1 MFRVA
6 PTAMVPSS
14 PSPSPPPPPQWPRWL
29 GLGLGVGAGSALLV
43 LGTVAT
49 WRGWL
54 WAREQATP
62 WLSTYLSEEL
72 DRPVELGPLQ
82 WVGPTGVRLGPS
94 RLPPTAADPDYLS
107 LAGVEVRFNPL
118 DLLRRNL
125 ALQITLD
132 RVEAHVEED
141 ARGQWLDLE
150 LPERQPQESPPW
162 LEVRVGQVQLRD
174 SRLSLVPHGGDRP
187 RPAPVVMEKING
199 QVAVSPRLVTSD
211 RPQPPRLDHLDLEL
225 RGTSPRGGAVQLVGS
240 LQLPLTTPAS
250 PSPPPP
256 RPLLD
261 TLTQAYDGFIGLW
274 WGPPPALLNAD
285 GDGSGLRGK
294 LNLRAQAVEV
304 ADIVPLVEAVWQ
316 PLPVAIPQG
325 QVSGQVQ
332 VELAGQAL
340 PQFTGTA
347 RLEQGQVVSP
357 LLPRPVDRIEA
368 ALRLQGQRVVV
379 ESAQARLGDLGA
391 TARGSLDLNQGYDL
405 KAQINPFSA
414 AQVAKLWRQP
424 LPLPLQGRFGA
435 DITLQGGLG
444 APVVTTQLASLGP
457 VKLDR
462 VPFRQIGGQAT
473 LRDGQLRLDRFQA
486 LPQAGGSLVAQ
497 GQLDLK
503 PGGQMTLTVQG
514 DRLPADALAQ
524 PYGLPTNLRLGPVFA
539 TAQITGP
546 PTGLRGQAQWRA
558 PLGTYPAQGR
568 LFLANHTLRFT
579 DTFVQVAG
587 GTVAAS
593 GSLSQGAWRANLQAS
608 QVQLQGLGLPTP
620 GLVKGQAQLTGRLD
634 QPGLAGV
641 EGRGRA
647 EATLAGGTVQAGA
660 TLGQGQWRAALQG
673 QHLNLATLSPQ
684 LQGQGGGQ
692 FELNGDLQDLSLAG
706 LRAEG
711 HLDLPQGLA
720 SGARVW
726 PNLALAAAPLRA
738 DLGWDGKELLV
749 RQAQTAGLAVQGR
762 VTPQWQGARPVGI
775 GNLDLNLRARDFNLA
790 ALPLPDL
797 VPVTGLVSL
806 QARLLG
812 APAALDLQG
821 QASLRG
827 LALGDLAFASP
838 LQGPVRFSPSQGLV
852 VDLQGGRD
860 RLWVATHQAD
870 RDIDVLIQGG
880 EAYAAGYTQGDRF
893 FAEVK
898 QLPLNRL
905 KLPQAGTNGIGTIS
919 GTVETATIQG
929 NWRNPSI
936 AADFDIL
943 NPGLGYL
950 RLRTVEVAQTN
961 PDNPTEESPVT
972 PLVTHYG
979 RLRGKVSYGDQVL
992 SLMGLRIE
1000 SASGQ
1005 SRYQASGTY
1014 GLKSRQLRGELAVN
1028 NGQIQ
1033 DILQTLKIFEWSDF
1047 RINPLQPPD
1056 WFRPLTAAEFNSL
1069 KTTPIGN
1076 RNATLLEQLRRFA
1089 QVQEWTDQ
1097 RAVQTNSDL
1106 LPPLEGLRG
1115 SFSGTLRAH
1124 GQMPE
1129 DLQVQVDLSG
1139 QDWVWQH
1146 PNQPHALAYRID
1158 QVVAQGRYQDG
1169 VLSLNPLSLSTVFPP
1184 RPGESPPTPEP
1195 SAVALAELNGEF
1207 SLQAQ
1212 DRVERTLRLN
1222 VSNLPVDAV
1231 RRPLRLPDNLE
1242 GTVAIGASLTG
1253 SLENPQLRG
1262 RVAINPATINDRP
1275 LDVAAADFLYRD
1287 ARLLLRGDVA
1297 TRETSDPLTLLAS
1310 LPYPLPGVTQTAQS
1324 DEVSLQ
1330 LNVENEGFALLNLLT
1345 PDLAWESGQA
1355 KLDLKVNGRWPQG
1368 KPITEAL
1375 TSLVVTGAANFDGVT
1390 LRATGFP
1397 DPLTNLRGTIQV
1409 VEPPAPEMG
1418 NPGGDGS
1425 ARDRAAASVYLNGL
1439 VLDVQNLQG
1448 DLSNGDVVANGK
1460 LKILPSINDLLPGT
1474 VSSLPLNPDTAA
1486 APPKGDSF
1494 QIRLNNLALN
1504 LKNPAGS
1511 YRGKVNGAV
1520 TVDGSL
1526 YLLEPLVSGQVTLSD
1541 GVLTLPDL
1549 DEAGEA
1555 TPPGPAAVSVYR
1567 PLPPVFQ
1574 NFSLTL
1580 ADNIRLAI
1588 PPIVDVRAAGNLA
1601 LAGTFPDIKP
1611 TGRINLP
1618 AGRINLLT
1626 TEFRLTGDNNYAE
1639 FDPKDSRI
1647 DPYLVADLSAVL
1659 ADSAGGGTT
1668 LTTASPFPRNEI
1680 ADDAI
1685 TQLGLTQNGVQTI
1698 RIRANVKGRAS
1709 RLMQLQGV
1717 ELESTPPR
1725 TESQIIAL
1733 ISGGLLYALESTLG
1747 SVSGGGDSFQGL
1759 LTFAGSALLTRLQG
1773 LFEGGLGNTEL
1784 RLFPASPPDSP
1795 QLDIGADLGFNLS
1808 PNISLSVQKVFTNV
1822 TPAIF
1827 SVRYRINDRLT
1838 LRGVTS
1844 YEQFNENTGAILELR
1859 F

>member
-6 PTAMVPSS
+6 LTAMVSSS
-14 PSPSPPPPPQWPRWL
+14 PSPSPPPPQWPRWL
-29 GLGLGVGAGSALLV
+29 GLALGVGAGSALVV

-72 DRPVELGPLQ
+72 ERPVELGPLQ

-94 RLPPTAADPDYLS
+94 RLPPTATDPDYLN
-107 LAGVEVRFNPL
+107 LAAVEVRFNPL
-118 DLLRRNL
+118 DLLRRHL

-132 RVEAHVEED
+132 RVEAYVEQD
-141 ARGQWLDLE
+141 TTGQWLDLK
-150 LPERQPQESPPW
+150 LPERQPEEHPPW

-174 SRLSLVPHGGDRP
+174 SRLTLAPEGGDRP
-187 RPAPVVMEKING
+187 RPAPVSMEKING
-199 QVAVSPRLVTSD
+199 QVAISPRQVASD
-211 RPQPPRLDHLDLEL
+211 RSRPPRLDHLDLKL
-225 RGTSPRGGAVQLVGS
+225 QGTSPRGGAVQLVGA
-240 LQLPLTTPAS
+240 LQLPLATPAAS

-274 WGPPPALLNAD
+274 WGPPPPILDAD
-285 GDGSGLRGK
+285 GNGSELRGQI
-294 LNLRAQAVEV
+294 NLRAQAVKM
-304 ADIVPLVEAVWQ
+304 ADIIPLVEAVWQ

-332 VELAGQAL
+332 VKLAGQAL
-340 PQFTGTA
+340 PQFTGSA

-357 LLPRPVDRIEA
+357 LLPRPVDRIEG
-368 ALRLQGQRVVV
+368 ALRLQGQRLVV
-379 ESAQARLGDLGA
+379 ESAKARLGDLGA
-391 TARGSLDLNQGYDL
+391 TGSGSLDLNQGYDL
-405 KAQINPFSA
+405 KVQVNPFSA
-414 AQVAKLWRQP
+414 PQVAGLWRQP
-424 LPLPLQGRFGA
+424 LPLPIQGRFGA
-435 DITLQGGLG
+435 EIKVQGGLTE
-444 APVVTTQLASLGP
+444 PVVTTQLASLGQ
-457 VKLDR
+457 VRVDR
-462 VPFRQIGGQAT
+462 VPFSQIGGQAT

-503 PGGQMTLTVQG
+503 AGGLVGLTVQA

-524 PYGLPTNLRLGPVFA
+524 PYGLPTHLRLGPVFA

-568 LFLANHTLRFT
+568 LSLADNTLRFT

-593 GSLSQGAWRANLQAS
+593 GSLSQGAWRADLQAS

-634 QPGLAGV
+634 QPGLTGV

-647 EATLAGGTVQAGA
+647 QATLAGGSVQMGA
-660 TLGQGQWRAALQG
+660 TLGQGRWRAALQG

-692 FELNGDLQDLSLAG
+692 FELSGDLQDRSLAG

-720 SGARVW
+720 SGAPVW
-726 PNLALAAAPLRA
+726 PSLALAAAPLRA
-738 DLGWDGKELLV
+738 DLGWDGKDLLV
-749 RQAQTAGLAVQGR
+749 RQAQTVGLAVQGR
-762 VTPQWQGARPVGI
+762 VTPQWQGAKPVGI
-775 GNLDLNLRARDFNLA
+775 GTLDLNLRARDFNLA
-790 ALPLPDL
+790 ALPLPNL
-797 VPVTGLVSL
+797 LPVSGLASL
-806 QARLLG
+806 QARLWG
-812 APAALDLQG
+812 TPAALDLQG

-838 LQGPVRFSPSQGLV
+838 LQGPVRFSSSQGLV
-852 VDLQGGRD
+852 VDLEGGRD
-860 RLWVATHQAD
+860 RLWVATNHGD
-870 RDIDVLIQGG
+870 RDIDVLIRGG

-893 FAEVK
+893 FAELKQVPLDGL
-898 QLPLNRL
+898 QLP
-905 KLPQAGTNGIGTIS
+905 QTGIDGLSTIS
-919 GTVETATIQG
+919 GTVETATVQG
-929 NWRNPSI
+929 NWRQPSF

-950 RLRTVEVAQTN
+950 RLRTVEVAQA
-961 PDNPTEESPVT
+961 DADGASEEGPPP
-972 PLVTHYG
+972 PLVTRYG
-979 RLRGKVSYGDQVL
+979 RLRGRVSYGDQVV

-1014 GLKSRQLRGELAVN
+1014 GLKSRQLRGEMAVN

-1033 DILQTLKIFEWSDF
+1033 DILQTLKIFELSDF
-1047 RINPLQPPD
+1047 RINPLRPPD
-1056 WFRPLTAAEFNSL
+1056 WFRPLTPAEFNSL
-1069 KTTPIGN
+1069 KTTPVGN
-1076 RNATLLEQLRRFA
+1076 RNATLLDQLRRFS
-1089 QVQEWTDQ
+1089 QVQEWGDR
-1097 RAVQTNSDL
+1097 RAAQASSNL

-1115 SFSGTLRAH
+1115 SFSGTVRAA
-1124 GQMPE
+1124 GQVPQG
-1129 DLQVQVDLSG
+1129 LQVQVSLTG
-1139 QDWVWQH
+1139 QNWVWQH
-1146 PNQPHALAYRID
+1146 PTEPDAAAYRID
-1158 QVVAQGRYQDG
+1158 QVVAQGAYEDG
-1169 VLSLNPLSLSTVFPP
+1169 VLRLNPLSLSTVFPP
-1184 RPGESPPTPEP
+1184 RPGDSSPGPEP
-1195 SAVALAELNGEF
+1195 SPVALAELNGEF

-1212 DRVERTLRLN
+1212 DQVDRTLRLN
-1222 VSNLPVDAV
+1222 VTNLPVDAV
-1231 RRPLRLPDNLE
+1231 RRPLRLPDNLD
-1242 GTVAIGASLTG
+1242 GTITIGASLTG
-1253 SLENPQLRG
+1253 GLDNPQLRG

-1297 TRETSDPLTLLAS
+1297 TKETSDPLVLLAS
-1310 LPYPLPGVTQTAQS
+1310 LPYPLPGVTQTPES
-1324 DEVSLQ
+1324 DEVLLSLK
-1330 LNVENEGFALLNLLT
+1330 VENEGFALLNLLT

-1375 TSLVVTGAANFDGVT
+1375 TSLVVSGATNFDGVT
-1390 LRATGFP
+1390 LRAAGFP

-1409 VEPPAPEMG
+1409 VEPPALASP
-1418 NPGGDGS
+1418 DGTPS
-1425 ARDRAAASVYLNGL
+1425 PRDRVANSVYLNGL
-1439 VLDVQNLQG
+1439 VLDFQDLRG

-1474 VSSLPLNPDTAA
+1474 VSSLPLNPDTPAT
-1486 APPKGDSF
+1486 APRGDSF
-1494 QIRLNNLALN
+1494 QVRLNNLALN

-1511 YRGKVNGAV
+1511 YRGKVNGSV

-1541 GVLTLPDL
+1541 GILTLPDL
-1549 DEAGEA
+1549 DEAGET
-1555 TPPGPAAVSVYR
+1555 TPPAPVAVSVYR

-1574 NFSLTL
+1574 DFSLTL

-1588 PPIVDVRAAGNLA
+1588 PPIVDVRAAGDLA

-1626 TEFRLTGDNNYAE
+1626 TEFRLTGENNYAE

-1647 DPYLVADLSAVL
+1647 DPYLVANLSAVL

-1725 TESQIIAL
+1725 SEGQIITL

-1808 PNISLSVQKVFTNV
+1808 PNISLSLQKVFTNV
-1822 TPAIF
+1822 TPAVF
-1827 SVRYRINDRLT
+1827 SIRYRINDRLT

>member
-1 MFRVA
+1 
-6 PTAMVPSS
+6 MVPSS
-14 PSPSPPPPPQWPRWL
+14 PSPPPPRWPRWL
-29 GLGLGVGAGSALLV
+29 ALGIGLGTGSALLLV
-43 LGTVAT
+43 GTVAA

-54 WAREQATP
+54 WAQEQATP

-72 DRPVELGPLQ
+72 ERPVELGPLQ

-94 RLPPTAADPDYLS
+94 RLPPTATDPDYLS

-132 RVEAHVEED
+132 QVD
-141 ARGQWLDLE
+141 AYLEQDATGQWLDLE
-150 LPERQPQESPPW
+150 LPERQPQDRPPW

-174 SRLSLVPHGGDRP
+174 SRLTLAPEGGERP

-199 QVAVSPRLVTSD
+199 QVAISPRQVASD
-211 RPQPPRLDHLDLEL
+211 RPRPPRLDHLDLEL
-225 RGTSPRGGAVQLVGS
+225 QGSSPRGGAVQLVGS

-250 PSPPPP
+250 PSAPPP

-261 TLTQAYDGFIGLW
+261 TLAQAYDGFIGLW
-274 WGPPPALLNAD
+274 WGPPPPLLDAD
-285 GDGSGLRGK
+285 GDGSRLQGK
-294 LNLRAQAVEV
+294 LNLRAQAVKM
-304 ADIVPLVEAVWQ
+304 ADIIPLVEATWQ

-332 VELAGQAL
+332 VQLAGQAL

-347 RLEQGQVVSP
+347 QLQQGQVMSP
-357 LLPRPVDRIEA
+357 LLPRPVDGIEG
-368 ALRLQGQRVVV
+368 ALRLQGQRLVV
-379 ESAQARLGDLGA
+379 ESAQARLGELGA
-391 TARGSLDLNQGYDL
+391 TGSGSLDLNQGYNL
-405 KAQINPFSA
+405 KAQVNPFSA
-414 AQVAKLWRQP
+414 AQVAGLWQQP
-424 LPLPLQGRFGA
+424 LPLPIQGRFGA
-435 DITLQGGLG
+435 EIKVQGGLTE
-444 APVVTTQLASLGP
+444 PVVTTQLASLGQ
-457 VKLDR
+457 VKVDR
-462 VPFRQIGGQAT
+462 VPFSQIGGQAT

-497 GQLDLK
+497 GQLDLRT
-503 PGGQMTLTVQG
+503 GGSVALTVQG

-524 PYGLPTNLRLGPVFA
+524 PYGLPTDLRLGPVFA

-546 PTGLRGQAQWRA
+546 LTGLRGQAEWRA

-568 LFLANHTLRFT
+568 LSLADNTLRFT

-593 GSLSQGAWRANLQAS
+593 GSLSQGAWQADLQAS

-634 QPGLAGV
+634 QPGLTGV

-647 EATLAGGTVQAGA
+647 QATLAGGSVQLGA
-660 TLGQGQWRAALQG
+660 TLGQGRWRAALQG

-692 FELNGDLQDLSLAG
+692 FQLSGDLQDMSLAG

-711 HLDLPQGLA
+711 HLDLSQGLA
-720 SGARVW
+720 SGAPVW
-726 PNLALAAAPLRA
+726 PSLALAAAPLRA
-738 DLGWDGKELLV
+738 DLGWDGKDLLI

-762 VTPQWQGARPVGI
+762 VTPRWRGARPVGI
-775 GNLDLNLRARDFNLA
+775 GPLDLNLQARDFNLA

-797 VPVTGLVSL
+797 VPVAGLASL
-806 QARLLG
+806 QARLWG

-838 LQGPVRFSPSQGLV
+838 LQGPVRFSSSQGLV
-852 VDLQGGRD
+852 VDLEGGRD
-860 RLWVATHQAD
+860 RLWVATQRAD
-870 RDIDVLIQGG
+870 RDIDVLVRGG

-893 FAEVK
+893 FAELQQV
-898 QLPLNRL
+898 PLDGLR
-905 KLPQAGTNGIGTIS
+905 LPQTGIDGLSTIS
-919 GTVETATIQG
+919 GTVETATVEG
-929 NWRNPSI
+929 NWRQPNF

-961 PDNPTEESPVT
+961 PGSSTEEEPAL
-972 PLVTHYG
+972 PLVTRYG
-979 RLRGKVSYGDQVL
+979 RLRGRVSYADDVV
-992 SLMGLRIE
+992 SLIGLGIE

-1014 GLKSRQLRGELAVN
+1014 GLKSRQLRGEMAVN

-1033 DILQTLKIFEWSDF
+1033 DILQTLKIFELSDF

-1069 KTTPIGN
+1069 KTTPVGN
-1076 RNATLLEQLRRFA
+1076 RNSTFLDQLRRFA
-1089 QVQEWTDQ
+1089 QVQEWGDR
-1097 RAVQTNSDL
+1097 RAAQASSDL

-1115 SFSGTLRAH
+1115 SFSGTVRAA
-1124 GQMPE
+1124 GQVPE
-1129 DLQVQVDLSG
+1129 QLQVQVDMRG
-1139 QDWVWQH
+1139 QDWVWKH
-1146 PNQPHALAYRID
+1146 PTEANGAAYRID
-1158 QVVAQGRYQDG
+1158 QVVAQGAYEDG
-1169 VLSLNPLSLSTVFPP
+1169 VLRLNPLSLSTVFPP
-1184 RPGESPPTPEP
+1184 RPGSFPPGPES

-1212 DRVERTLRLN
+1212 DQVDRTLRLN
-1222 VSNLPVDAV
+1222 VTNLPVDAV
-1231 RRPLRLPDNLE
+1231 RRPLRLPENLD
-1242 GTVAIGASLTG
+1242 GTIVMGASLTG
-1253 SLENPQLRG
+1253 SLDNPQLRG

-1297 TRETSDPLTLLAS
+1297 TQETSDPLTLLAS
-1310 LPYPLPGVTQTAQS
+1310 LPYPLPGVTQTPQS
-1324 DEVSLQ
+1324 DEVLLSLK
-1330 LNVENEGFALLNLLT
+1330 LENEGFALINLLS

-1355 KLDLKVNGRWPQG
+1355 QLDLKVNGRWPQG

-1390 LRATGFP
+1390 LRATSFP

-1409 VEPPAPEMG
+1409 VEPPAPEL
-1418 NPGGDGS
+1418 NSPGGDGS
-1425 ARDRAAASVYLNGL
+1425 ASDRAAASVYLNGL
-1439 VLDVQNLQG
+1439 VLDFQNLQG
-1448 DLSNGDVVANGK
+1448 ELSNGNVVANGK

-1474 VSSLPLNPDTAA
+1474 VSSLPLNPDTPAA
-1486 APPKGDSF
+1486 TPGEDSF
-1494 QIRLNNLALN
+1494 QVRLNNLALN
-1504 LKNPAGS
+1504 LRNPAGS

-1541 GVLTLPDL
+1541 GVLTLPDVG
-1549 DEAGEA
+1549 EAGEA
-1555 TPPGPAAVSVYR
+1555 TPPSPAPVSVYR

-1588 PPIVDVRAAGNLA
+1588 PPIVDVRAAGDLA

-1626 TEFRLTGDNNYAE
+1626 TEFRLTGNDNYAE
-1639 FDPKDSRI
+1639 FDPRDSRI
-1647 DPYLVADLSAVL
+1647 DPYLVANLSAVL

-1725 TESQIIAL
+1725 TEGQIIAL

-1759 LTFAGSALLTRLQG
+1759 LTFAGSALINRLQG

-1822 TPAIF
+1822 TPALF

-1859 F
+1859 L

>member
-1 MFRVA
+1 MFKVA
-6 PTAMVPSS
+6 PTAMAPSS
-14 PSPSPPPPPQWPRWL
+14 PSPSPLPPPQWPRWL
-29 GLGLGVGAGSALLV
+29 GLGLGVGAGSALLM

-72 DRPVELGPLQ
+72 ERPVELGPVQ

-94 RLPPTAADPDYLS
+94 RLPPTATDPDYLS
-107 LAGVEVRFNPL
+107 LAAVEVRFNPL
-118 DLLRRNL
+118 DLLRRHL
-125 ALQITLD
+125 TLQINLD
-132 RVEAHVEED
+132 RVEAYLEQD
-141 ARGQWLDLE
+141 ATGQWLDLE
-150 LPERQPQESPPW
+150 LPERQPQDRPPW
-162 LEVRVGQVQLRD
+162 MEVRVGQVQLRD
-174 SRLSLVPHGGDRP
+174 SRLTLAPDGGDRF

-199 QVAVSPRLVTSD
+199 QVAISPRLVASD
-211 RPQPPRLDHLDLEL
+211 LPQPPRLDHLALEL
-225 RGTSPRGGAVQLVGS
+225 RGTSPRGGAVQLMGS
-240 LQLPLTTPAS
+240 LQLPLATPTS

-261 TLTQAYDGFIGLW
+261 TLTQVYDGFIGLW
-274 WGPPPALLNAD
+274 WGPPPPLLNAD

-294 LNLRAQAVEV
+294 LSLRAQAVKM
-304 ADIVPLVEAVWQ
+304 ADIIPLVEAAWQ

-340 PQFTGTA
+340 PEFTGTA

-357 LLPRPVDRIEA
+357 LLPRPVDRIEG

-379 ESAQARLGDLGA
+379 ESARARLGELGA
-391 TARGSLDLNQGYDL
+391 TASGSLDLSQGYDL

-414 AQVAKLWRQP
+414 AQVAALWRQP
-424 LPLPLQGRFGA
+424 LPLPIQGRFRAEMAVKGSFSE
-435 DITLQGGLG
+435 
-444 APVVTTQLASLGP
+444 PVVTTQLASLGQ
-457 VKLDR
+457 VKVDR
-462 VPFRQIGGQAT
+462 VHFRQIGGQAT
-473 LRDGQLRLDRFQA
+473 LRDGQLRLDQFQA

-503 PGGQMTLTVQG
+503 PGGPVALTVQG

-524 PYGLPTNLRLGPVFA
+524 PYGLPSGLQLGPVFA

-546 PTGLRGQAQWRA
+546 PTGLRGQAQWQA

-568 LFLANHTLRFT
+568 LSLADNTLRFT

-587 GTVAAS
+587 GTVTAN
-593 GSLSQGAWRANLQAS
+593 GSLSQGAWRADLQAS
-608 QVQLQGLGLPTP
+608 QVQVQRLGLPTP

-647 EATLAGGTVQAGA
+647 EATLAGGSVQMGA
-660 TLGQGQWRAALQG
+660 SLGQGQWQAALQG
-673 QHLNLATLSPQ
+673 QRLNLATLSPQ

-692 FELNGDLQDLSLAG
+692 FELSGDLQDLSLAG

-711 HLDLPQGLA
+711 HLDLSQGLA
-720 SGARVW
+720 SGAPGW
-726 PNLALAAAPLRA
+726 PSLALAAAPLRA
-738 DLGWDGKELLV
+738 DLGWDGKDLLV

-762 VTPQWQGARPVGI
+762 VTPQWRGARPVGI
-775 GNLDLNLRARDFNLA
+775 GTLDLNLQARDFNLA

-797 VPVTGLVSL
+797 VPVNGLASL

-812 APAALDLQG
+812 SPSALDLQG

-838 LQGPVRFSPSQGLV
+838 LRGPVSFSPGQGLV
-852 VDLQGGRD
+852 IDLQGGKDQLR
-860 RLWVATHQAD
+860 VATHQAD
-870 RDIDVLIQGG
+870 RDIEVLIRGG
-880 EAYAAGYTQGDRF
+880 EAYAVGYTQGDRF
-893 FAEVK
+893 FAELKQVPLDGL
-898 QLPLNRL
+898 QLP
-905 KLPQAGTNGIGTIS
+905 QTGIDSLSTIS
-919 GTVETATIQG
+919 GTVETATVEG
-929 NWRNPSI
+929 NWRQPGFS
-936 AADFDIL
+936 ADFDIL

-950 RLRTVEVAQTN
+950 RLRTVEVAETN
-961 PDNPTEESPVT
+961 PDSPTEEDPMA
-972 PLVTHYG
+972 PLVTRYG
-979 RLRGKVSYGDQVL
+979 RLRGRVSYSDQVV

-1014 GLKSRQLRGELAVN
+1014 GLKSRQLRGEIAVN

-1033 DILQTLKIFEWSDF
+1033 DILQTLKIFELSDF

-1056 WFRPLTAAEFNSL
+1056 WFRPLTPAEFASL
-1069 KTTPIGN
+1069 KTTPVGN
-1076 RNATLLEQLRRFA
+1076 RNATLLDQLRRFA
-1089 QVQEWTDQ
+1089 QVQEWGDQ
-1097 RAVQTNSDL
+1097 RAAQASSNP

-1115 SFSGTLRAH
+1115 SFSGTVRAT
-1124 GQMPE
+1124 GQVPE
-1129 DLQVQVDLSG
+1129 QLQVQMDVSG
-1139 QDWVWQH
+1139 QDWVWKH
-1146 PNQPHALAYRID
+1146 PTEANTVAYRID
-1158 QVVAQGRYQDG
+1158 QVVAQGAYEDG
-1169 VLSLNPLSLSTVFPP
+1169 VLRLNPLSLSTVFPP
-1184 RPGESPPTPEP
+1184 RPGESPPDQGAA
-1195 SAVALAELNGEF
+1195 AVALAELNGEF

-1212 DRVERTLRLN
+1212 DQVDRTLRLN
-1222 VSNLPVDAV
+1222 VTNLPVDAV
-1231 RRPLRLPDNLE
+1231 RRPLRLPDNLD
-1242 GTVAIGASLTG
+1242 GTIAIGASLTG
-1253 SLENPQLRG
+1253 SLDNPQLRG

-1287 ARLLLRGDVA
+1287 ARLRLRGDVA
-1297 TRETSDPLTLLAS
+1297 TQETSDPLTLLAS
-1310 LPYPLPGVTQTAQS
+1310 LPYPLPGVTQTPQS
-1324 DEVSLQ
+1324 DEILLSLK
-1330 LNVENEGFALLNLLT
+1330 VENEGFALLNLLT

-1355 KLDLKVNGRWPQG
+1355 QLDLNVNGRWPQG
-1368 KPITEAL
+1368 KPLTEAL

-1397 DPLTNLRGTIQV
+1397 DPLTNLQGRIQV
-1409 VEPPAPEMG
+1409 VEAAAPEL
-1418 NPGGDGS
+1418 NSPDG
-1425 ARDRAAASVYLNGL
+1425 AGFPNDRTAASVYLNGL
-1439 VLDVQNLQG
+1439 VLDVQNLRG

-1460 LKILPSINDLLPGT
+1460 LKILPSINDLVPGT
-1474 VSSLPLNPDTAA
+1474 VSTLPLNPDSPVV
-1486 APPKGDSF
+1486 APRRDSF
-1494 QIRLNNLALN
+1494 QVRLNNLALN

-1520 TVDGSL
+1520 TIDGSL

-1549 DEAGEA
+1549 DEAGEV
-1555 TPPGPAAVSVYR
+1555 TPSSPVTVSVYR

-1588 PPIVDVRAAGNLA
+1588 PPIVDVRAAGDLA

-1626 TEFRLTGDNNYAE
+1626 TEFRLTGNDNYAE
-1639 FDPKDSRI
+1639 FDPRDSRI
-1647 DPYLVADLSAVL
+1647 DPYLVANLSAVL
-1659 ADSAGGGTT
+1659 ADSAGGDTT

-1773 LFEGGLGNTEL
+1773 LFEGSLGNTEL

-1822 TPAIF
+1822 TPAVF